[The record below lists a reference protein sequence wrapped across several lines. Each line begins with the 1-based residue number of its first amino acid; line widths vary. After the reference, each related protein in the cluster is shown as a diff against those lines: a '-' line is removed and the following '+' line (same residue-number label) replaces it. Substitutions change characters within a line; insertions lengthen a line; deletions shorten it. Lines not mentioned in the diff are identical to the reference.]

1 MGRDFVVKVYF
12 GFFVDEKEA
21 AAIEKKYNNEGEEDG
36 WFMFLEEVEQQKG
49 PVEVVVIAEGVDRE
63 GPKDHRLAFAIRES
77 SKRMYVNEDNEIHK
91 VKDLTAT
98 KPEWTGVLRQFCSE
112 RGVTFSKP
120 EWWLC
125 TEGE

>member
-1 MGRDFVVKVYF
+1 MGRDFLVKVFY
-12 GFFVDEKEA
+12 GFFVDGKEA
-21 AAIEKKYNNEGEEDG
+21 AAIQKKYNNEGEEDG

-49 PVEVVVIAEGVDRE
+49 PVEVCVLAEGVEDNGVR
-63 GPKDHRLAFAIRES
+63 DYRLALASRES

-91 VKDLTAT
+91 IKDLTST
-98 KPEWTGVLRQFCSE
+98 KTEWIGVLKRFCSE
-112 RGVTFSKP
+112 HGITFFDP